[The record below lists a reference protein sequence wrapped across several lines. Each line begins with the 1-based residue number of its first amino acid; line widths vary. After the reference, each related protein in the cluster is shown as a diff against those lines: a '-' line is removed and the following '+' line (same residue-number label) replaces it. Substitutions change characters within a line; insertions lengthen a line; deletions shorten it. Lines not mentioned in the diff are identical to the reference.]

1 MQLQIAS
8 DSSYVDDPDIRRSS
22 YGYMISLFGGLIIW
36 KAARQNI
43 VTTSST
49 ESEILGVAHTAKE
62 TMAL

>member
-8 DSSYVDDPDIRRSS
+8 DSSYIDDLDTRRSS

-43 VTTSST
+43 VTTSLT
-49 ESEILGVAHTAKE
+49 ESEMLGVAYTAKE